1 MGKQLAELDKKLIQ
15 FIQDQKMFFVGT
27 AGVDGRVNVSP
38 KGLDSLRILDSKKL
52 VWVNYTGSGNE
63 TAAHILE
70 SNRMTLMFCAFE
82 GAPNIVRLY
91 GKAQAIHPRDSEW
104 NEFIELFP
112 PVAGSRQIFKM
123 EIDSVATSCGY
134 SVPKMDFVDERD
146 TLEKWAEKKGQ
157 NGVEQYWREY
167 NVKSID
173 GKPTNIFDD

>member
-1 MGKQLAELDKKLIQ
+1 
-15 FIQDQKMFFVGT
+15 MFFVGT

-38 KGLDSLRILDSKKL
+38 KGLDSLRILDSRKL

-91 GKAQAIHPRDSEW
+91 GKAQMIYPRDSEW
-104 NEFIELFP
+104 SGLIELFP
-112 PVAGSRQIFKM
+112 PVPGSRQIFSM
-123 EIDSVATSCGY
+123 DIDSVATSCGY
-134 SVPKMDFVDERD
+134 SVPKMDFVEERD
-146 TLEKWAEKKGQ
+146 TLEKWAEKKGPD
-157 NGVEQYWREY
+157 GVEQYWHEH

-173 GKPTNIFDD
+173 GRPTNIFSEKEPS